1 MAGGHVCSFDPI
13 CHNHSPLKTIDNTAK
28 WQTGILLHNRP
39 FFFFFSFNC
48 LLQQNTD
55 YWKFTLNATVSFTRC
70 TIVKMGEDRSAWK
83 RWRCW
88 SRYGR
93 LDGGT
98 NFKCNPSNISH
109 YFRYGPQGETVALK
123 VMHRGMLFWMH
134 LFIHLF
140 KQSKPCIASTS
151 ELCILSGSNS
161 DMFWD
166 LRAGLLNE
174 QTSWTDFK
182 YCHKKN

>member
-1 MAGGHVCSFDPI
+1 MGERALDGRRSCLQLWSNLSQPFSPKNNWQYCKMTNG
-13 CHNHSPLKTIDNTAK
+13 HSPP
-28 WQTGILLHNRP
+28 QSSF

-174 QTSWTDFK
+174 QTS
-182 YCHKKN
+182 